1 MEQQALDIKDY
12 LDAFKRRHRSIIVI
26 AVVVFLIGAAVALL
40 WPPTYKSAATI
51 LIKEQDIPPDLVR
64 STVTSFAS
72 QRIQAIS
79 QKVMARPNLLKIVD
93 KYEVYKDERAR
104 LTTEELINKM
114 RENIA
119 LDLIDANVVDPRT
132 GRPTAATIAFR
143 LGFTGDNPAQVQKV
157 ANELM
162 SLYLKENLKER
173 SEQASQTYSFL
184 NDESRRLSGEI
195 ANLETRLAEF
205 KEKHANALPELR
217 DLNQNQM
224 DRTERELSDIE
235 SQTNTLQQTLVY
247 LESQLSQLKPFENM
261 PGTDPKLRLRALR
274 TEYLRLLARYSPD
287 HPDVVRTRREIEG
300 LEHETGEVDSSAEQL
315 KQIEALRTQRAALV
329 KKYSAQHPDVVA
341 VERQIE
347 ALEKGLPSDT
357 TAASPALMSE
367 AADNPDNPAYIQLQT
382 QIETTNA
389 KIRALRE
396 KKTEQETKLAEY
408 EQRLLETP
416 QVEREYR
423 KLARDLQNTMAE
435 YQNIHGK
442 LVTAEIGQELEKD
455 SKGERFEIIE
465 PPISPEEP
473 ISPNRPAI
481 LFLSF
486 VLAIGLGMGYAII
499 AETVDDA
506 VHSGKAVAMAVGSAP
521 LAVIPYLTN
530 AQEISRRKRRIV
542 TRAAAAVTALIL
554 AIGAVHFFYKPLDVL
569 WYRALRKADVVINS

>member
-1 MEQQALDIKDY
+1 
-12 LDAFKRRHRSIIVI
+12 
-26 AVVVFLIGAAVALL
+26 
-40 WPPTYKSAATI
+40 
-51 LIKEQDIPPDLVR
+51 
-64 STVTSFAS
+64 
-72 QRIQAIS
+72 
-79 QKVMARPNLLKIVD
+79 
-93 KYEVYKDERAR
+93 
-104 LTTEELINKM
+104 
-114 RENIA
+114 
-119 LDLIDANVVDPRT
+119 
-132 GRPTAATIAFR
+132 
-143 LGFTGDNPAQVQKV
+143 
-157 ANELM
+157 
-162 SLYLKENLKER
+162 
-173 SEQASQTYSFL
+173 
-184 NDESRRLSGEI
+184 
-195 ANLETRLAEF
+195 
-205 KEKHANALPELR
+205 
-217 DLNQNQM
+217 
-224 DRTERELSDIE
+224 
-235 SQTNTLQQTLVY
+235 
-247 LESQLSQLKPFENM
+247 
-261 PGTDPKLRLRALR
+261 
-274 TEYLRLLARYSPD
+274 
-287 HPDVVRTRREIEG
+287 
-300 LEHETGEVDSSAEQL
+300 
-315 KQIEALRTQRAALV
+315 
-329 KKYSAQHPDVVA
+329 
-341 VERQIE
+341 
-347 ALEKGLPSDT
+347 
-357 TAASPALMSE
+357 
-367 AADNPDNPAYIQLQT
+367 LQT